1 LSSSSNKKVLV
12 TRFDRDTVPG
22 FVRLPESFLPDG
34 LDLLTLAGSVMKLPY
49 ADVKVV
55 SFVRDLDGGE
65 AWKAHRTFASRPKTP
80 GLWIK
85 LVFRDGDTVEGILAN
100 NLLLMEPTGFQL
112 IPPDP
117 TFQNQRI
124 FVPKE
129 ALREAH
135 VLGVM
140 GARPRR
146 KPAGKPPMGDEEQL
160 EMFS

>member
-1 LSSSSNKKVLV
+1 MSSSANKKVLV
-12 TRFDRDTVPG
+12 TRFDRETVPG
-22 FVRLPESFLPDG
+22 FVRTPESFLPDG
-34 LDLLTLAGSVMKLPY
+34 LDVLTPAGSVLRLPY
-49 ADVKVV
+49 SDIKVV

-65 AWKAHRTFASRPKTP
+65 TWKAHRTFASRPKTP
-80 GLWIK
+80 GLWVK
-85 LVFRDGDTVEGILAN
+85 LVFRDGDSLEGILAN
-100 NLLLMEPTGFQL
+100 NLLLMEPMGFQL

-140 GARPRR
+140 GARVPR
-146 KPAGKPPMGDEEQL
+146 KPAQKTPLGDEEQL
-160 EMFS
+160 EMFP